1 MKREAFIM
9 LKMGSGT
16 RYVEIGLFYQ
26 NFIKMFHEANP
37 LKPYIWMLPPM
48 EIKQWKGVIFM
59 NWKLP
64 RFCKKIFYVGRPHLG
79 IKANISKWAWVKIL
93 TGLNH
98 KYKCCK
104 FIFQYLLAMT
114 LFKRPN
120 KTELSNPNWWGTALK
135 GNMLAGGCGT
145 VGRAVASD
153 TRGLGLNPA
162 ISNYYWALI

>member
-1 MKREAFIM
+1 MVRVPSHQWSKFESRWGLHFYYITNKKRPGLNETWSLYYAQNG
-9 LKMGSGT
+9 L
-16 RYVEIGLFYQ
+16 RNALCLFYQ

-104 FIFQYLLAMT
+104 FIFQYLHAMT

-120 KTELSNPNWWGTALK
+120 KTELSNPNWWEL
-135 GNMLAGGCGT
+135 L
-145 VGRAVASD
+145 
-153 TRGLGLNPA
+153 
-162 ISNYYWALI
+162 